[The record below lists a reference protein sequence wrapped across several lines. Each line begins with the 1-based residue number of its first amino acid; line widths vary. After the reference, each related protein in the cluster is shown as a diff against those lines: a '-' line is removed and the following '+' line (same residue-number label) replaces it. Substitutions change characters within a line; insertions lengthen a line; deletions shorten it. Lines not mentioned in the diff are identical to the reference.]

1 MLELGV
7 RKRSVFFARVSLFFG
22 YLTVC
27 PYELCVFRCVRL
39 GEPPRPLPPPPTMRL
54 RLPAEYRPKS
64 VGIDALGLARMP
76 MDRRAGK
83 VIDWSAGIRDAW

>member
-1 MLELGV
+1 M
-7 RKRSVFFARVSLFFG
+7 SVFFCEGEFIFG

-27 PYELCVFRCVRL
+27 LCELCVFRCVRL

-54 RLPAEYRPKS
+54 RLPAECRPRS
-64 VGIDALGLARMP
+64 VGVDALGLARMP
-76 MDRRAGK
+76 VDRRAGK